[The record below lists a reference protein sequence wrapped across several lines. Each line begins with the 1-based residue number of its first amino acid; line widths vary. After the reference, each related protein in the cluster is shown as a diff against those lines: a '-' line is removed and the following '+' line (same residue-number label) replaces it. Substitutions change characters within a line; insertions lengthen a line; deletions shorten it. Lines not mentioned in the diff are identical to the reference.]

1 MAPPPPAAAL
11 DSGLDETSAAMTAF
25 RQYDVDKDGLL
36 NLREFAAFVKAT
48 NEEVGLLDANNMP
61 VYIKQAHRQAD
72 VDSDGFVTPRDFAD
86 WHARFVVEIARFEA
100 EQAAKRAAK
109 AAAAAALVDQP
120 RASAQPSAFQG
131 EGVWECKMGA
141 LGAALEAAYALKRT
155 PLLIDSTGRA
165 DGGASPL
172 ETFYSYSGHQLL
184 ELKKMVVEVNMK
196 KTVSLDEALEAARSK
211 LVLAMK
217 RGYSLV
223 LMCANSAP
231 PLRSKFCHPAK
242 LPIELFDQ
250 TLVQATRGGDG
261 NIEGSFLAGVRTP
274 DDQLYV
280 VHDEFNVL
288 AVTRFS
294 RDDYAEFLMDEMPLE
309 LMQPIVVTLDA

>member
-1 MAPPPPAAAL
+1 M
-11 DSGLDETSAAMTAF
+11 DLDEASPAMTAF
-25 RQYDVDKDGLL
+25 RLYDQDQDGLL

-61 VYIKQAHRQAD
+61 MYIKKAHRQAD
-72 VDSDGFVTPRDFAD
+72 LDSDGFVTPRDFAD
-86 WHARFVVEIARFEA
+86 WHACFVVEIAQFEA
-100 EQAAKRAAK
+100 AQAAKRVAK
-109 AAAAAALVDQP
+109 SAPAGALGQPVAAA
-120 RASAQPSAFQG
+120 PSAFHG
-131 EGVWECKMGA
+131 EGVWECK
-141 LGAALEAAYALKRT
+141 LGELGVALEAAYALKRT
-155 PLLIDSTGRA
+155 PLLIDSTGSS
-165 DGGASPL
+165 DGNTSPL
-172 ETFYSYSGHQLL
+172 ETFYFYSGHQLL
-184 ELKKMVVEVNMK
+184 ELKKMVVEVNVK

-223 LMCANSAP
+223 LLCANSAP
-231 PLRSKFCHPAK
+231 PLRTKFCHPAK

-250 TLVQATRGGDG
+250 TLLQATRGGDG
-261 NIEGSFLAGVRTP
+261 HLEGSFLAGVP
-274 DDQLYV
+274 SPADQLYV

-294 RDDYAEFLMDEMPLE
+294 RDEYEEFLANEMPLE